1 MKSRNIRLMKGL
13 LIALGLGLGLGLT
26 ACASSPPPETKMGS
40 ADLKPRSGSNA
51 SGHVHFHQLDKRVH
65 VAFEVK
71 GLAANSK
78 HGFHLHE
85 KGDCSAIDA
94 MSAGGHYNPGGHQHG
109 SLVSANRH
117 AGDFGNI
124 QANAQG
130 VAKGELYLDNMHVR
144 QLKGLSVIVH
154 EKEDDEKSQPAG
166 NAGSRIACGVI
177 Q

>member
-1 MKSRNIRLMKGL
+1 MKSRNIRLTKGL
-13 LIALGLGLGLGLT
+13 AALGALALGLVL
-26 ACASSPPPETKMGS
+26 ASCASAPPETKMGS

-85 KGDCSAIDA
+85 KGDCSALDA
-94 MSAGGHYNPGGHQHG
+94 SSAG
-109 SLVSANRH
+109 SRH

-130 VAKGELYLDNMHVR
+130 VAKGELYLDNMHVN
-144 QLKGLSVIVH
+144 QIKGLAAIVH

-166 NAGSRIACGVI
+166 NAGSRISCGVV